1 VPTDVVGIE
10 EAPPTRE
17 AVKLIL
23 DNKFGC
29 LPVVGANGELLGI
42 ITEADM
48 VRFAQH
54 LIEGMDRRSLAA
66 DYEA

>member
-1 VPTDVVGIE
+1 
-10 EAPPTRE
+10 
-17 AVKLIL
+17 VKLIL
-23 DNKFGC
+23 DNKYGC

-54 LIEGMDRRSLAA
+54 LIEDMDRRSLAA
-66 DYEA
+66 EYEA